1 MTDVSSQK
9 LFTIPRLTWLLMAAA
24 LILTLNAVAINYPLY
39 VLLPLIKA
47 LVLVFIMF
55 IYGYLVLRLAYY
67 KKKETPV
74 EFTTAFA
81 VGLIVTTLFFYLVSL
96 FKILFPWVIVLYYLA
111 PLPIF
116 LFIIKRQEPGFMR
129 TFTAFFQRPLIEYL
143 VFLFPLIYALL
154 PPSFYDT
161 LAYHLGIPNLYLQN
175 TGFIGTPQLFYANT
189 FIYYEISLLP
199 AVFLGD
205 LVPRLFHFF
214 MGVIFILSALDFAV
228 DYFKITKRTILL
240 LTIVSMPMTV
250 FLLTTVKND
259 LPSGLLILL
268 GVSCFLKGGASST
281 GRFYLSAV
289 FWGFA
294 LGVKYTNILPLVLFL
309 ILYFIKEKR
318 IPIKQM
324 VIFGLIIVGILLP
337 LLVKNYTYTGNPLFP
352 FFHGYF
358 DNKLPYWD
366 ATRFTVLERDAKK
379 LFNSFTDAIK
389 FPYTLSFS
397 EQLGSGGSVGPLF
410 LMFLPF
416 LVVKKEKR
424 LFLLIFSLLI
434 LLVGANFK
442 LSIRVWTIAFIFL
455 SIYVVIAYEFLTYR
469 IMKYLFFIIIGLN
482 VVNAFGLQEYLYRS
496 FNLFSGQLGI
506 EEYKASTF
514 HTYKAIAFVNKNT
527 PENSRVLLVGEAKSY
542 YLERPY
548 YVSSGYDFSILKKYL
563 EKSSNFNDFISA
575 LKADG
580 IDFIIFNRWE
590 FRRLQQSYNRLTPE
604 EFIRSLDF
612 LQRLK
617 KVFPEE
623 EEEEVFVFAINSPPP
638 V

>member
-1 MTDVSSQK
+1 
-9 LFTIPRLTWLLMAAA
+9 MAAA
-24 LILTLNAVAINYPLY
+24 LIFTLNAAVTNFPLY
-39 VLLPLIKA
+39 VLLSLTKA

-55 IYGYLVLRLAYY
+55 IYGFLALRLAYY
-67 KKKETPV
+67 KRKETPV
-74 EFTTAFA
+74 DFTTAFA
-81 VGLIVTTLFFYLVSL
+81 VGLIVSTLFFYLVSL

-111 PLPIF
+111 PLPFF
-116 LFIIKRQEPGFMR
+116 LFTVKKQDPGFIR
-129 TFTAFFQRPLIEYL
+129 TFTAFFKRPLVEYL

-199 AVFLGD
+199 AVFAGD

-214 MGVIFILSALDFAV
+214 MGVIFILSVLDFATG
-228 DYFKITKRTILL
+228 YFKIKKRTILL
-240 LTIVSMPMTV
+240 LTIISMPMMV

-259 LPSGLLILL
+259 LPSGLLIFL
-268 GVSCFLKGGASST
+268 GVRSFLKGAGT
-281 GRFYLSAV
+281 GEKFYLSAL

-294 LGVKYTNILPLVLFL
+294 LGVKYTNIIPLVLFL
-309 ILYFIKEKR
+309 ILYFSKEKR
-318 IPIKQM
+318 IPIKHM
-324 VIFGLIIVGILLP
+324 LIFGLIIVGILLP
-337 LLVKNYTYTGNPLFP
+337 LLVKNYMYTGNPLFP

-366 ATRFTVLERDAKK
+366 ATRFTLLEKDADK
-379 LFNSFTDAIK
+379 LFYSIKDVIK

-397 EQLGSGGSVGPLF
+397 ELGSGGIVGPLF

-424 LFLLIFSLLI
+424 LLLLIFSLLI

-469 IMKYLFFIIIGLN
+469 IMKYLFFIIIGFN
-482 VVNAFGLQEYLYRS
+482 VVTAYGLQEYLYRS
-496 FNLFSGQLGI
+496 FNLFSGQLDI

-514 HTYKAIAFVNKNT
+514 HTYKAIAFVNKHT
-527 PENSRVLLVGEAKSY
+527 PGNSRVLLVGEAKSY
-542 YLERPY
+542 YLKRPY

-563 EKSSNFNDFISA
+563 EKSSNVNDFITA

-580 IDFIIFNRWE
+580 IDFIIFNPGE
-590 FRRLQQSYNRLTPE
+590 FHRLQQGYNRLTRE
-604 EFIRSLDF
+604 ELNRSLDF
-612 LQRLK
+612 LQQLK
-617 KVFPEE
+617 PVFHEE
-623 EEEEVFVFAINSPPP
+623 GVFVFGLL
-638 V
+638 

>member
-1 MTDVSSQK
+1 VSSQK

-24 LILTLNAVAINYPLY
+24 LILTLNAAAISYPLY
-39 VLLPLIKA
+39 VLLPLTKA

-55 IYGYLVLRLAYY
+55 IYGWLVLRLAYY
-67 KKKETPV
+67 KRKEAPI

-81 VGLIVTTLFFYLVSL
+81 VGLIFTTLFFYLVSL

-111 PLPIF
+111 PLLIF

-129 TFTAFFQRPLIEYL
+129 TLTAFFKRPPVEYL

-154 PPSFYDT
+154 PPSFYDS
-161 LAYHLGIPNLYLQN
+161 LAYHLGIPNIYLQN
-175 TGFIGTPQLFYANT
+175 TGFIGTQQLFYANT

-199 AVFLGD
+199 AVFAGD

-214 MGVIFILSALDFAV
+214 MGVIFILSVLDFAV

-240 LTIVSMPMTV
+240 LTIISMPMMV

-268 GVSCFLKGGASST
+268 GVSCFLKNKK
-281 GRFYLSAV
+281 YLSAL
-289 FWGFA
+289 FWGFS
-294 LGVKYTNILPLVLFL
+294 LGIKYTNIIPLVIFL

-337 LLVKNYTYTGNPLFP
+337 LLAKNYTYTGNPLFP

-366 ATRFTVLERDAKK
+366 ATRFALLERDAKK
-379 LFNSFTDAIK
+379 IFYTFTDVIK

-397 EQLGSGGSVGPLF
+397 ELGSGGIVGPLF

-424 LFLLIFSLLI
+424 VFLLFFSLLI

-455 SIYVVIAYEFLTYR
+455 SIYVVIAYESITHQ

-482 VVNAFGLQEYLYRS
+482 VVSAFGLQEYLYRS
-496 FNLFSGQLGI
+496 FNLFSGRLGI
-506 EEYKASTF
+506 EEYKASRF

-542 YLERPY
+542 YLKRPY
-548 YVSSGYDFSILKKYL
+548 YVSSCYDFSILKKYL
-563 EKSSNFNDFISA
+563 EKSSNNREFIAA

-580 IDFIIFNRWE
+580 IDYIIFNARE
-590 FRRLQQSYNRLTPE
+590 FHRQQKGYHRLTGE
-604 EFIRSLDF
+604 ELNRGLDF
-612 LQRLK
+612 LKGLNP
-617 KVFPEE
+617 VFREE
-623 EEEEVFVFAINSPPP
+623 GVFVFAINSPPP

>member
-1 MTDVSSQK
+1 VSSQK
-9 LFTIPRLTWLLMAAA
+9 LLTVPRLTWLLITAA
-24 LILTLNAVAINYPLY
+24 LILTLNAAAINFPLY
-39 VLLPLIKA
+39 VLLSLAKA
-47 LVLVFIMF
+47 LVLVFVMF
-55 IYGYLVLRLAYY
+55 IYGFLVPRLAYY
-67 KKKETPV
+67 NRKEAPFD
-74 EFTTAFA
+74 FTTAFA

-96 FKILFPWVIVLYYLA
+96 FKILFPWLIVLYYLA

-116 LFIIKRQEPGFMR
+116 FFIIKKQEPGFIR
-129 TFTAFFQRPLIEYL
+129 TFTVFFKRPPVEYL

-199 AVFLGD
+199 AVFAGD

-214 MGVIFILSALDFAV
+214 MGVIFILSVLDFAV

-240 LTIVSMPMTV
+240 LTIISMPMMV

-268 GVSCFLKGGASST
+268 GVSCFLKNKK
-281 GRFYLSAV
+281 YLSAL
-289 FWGFA
+289 FWGFS

-366 ATRFTVLERDAKK
+366 ATRSTLLERDAKK
-379 LFNSFTDAIK
+379 LFYSFTDVIK

-397 EQLGSGGSVGPLF
+397 ELGSGGIVGPLF
-410 LMFLPF
+410 LIFLPF

-424 LFLLIFSLLI
+424 LFLLLFSLLI

-455 SIYVVIAYEFLTYR
+455 SIYVVIAYEFLTYQ

-482 VVNAFGLQEYLYRS
+482 VVNAFGLQEFLYRS
-496 FNLFSGQLGI
+496 FNLFSGQLSI
-506 EEYKASTF
+506 EEYKTLTF
-514 HTYKAIAFVNKNT
+514 PTYKAIAFVNKNT
-527 PENSRVLLVGEAKSY
+527 PENSRALLVGEAKSY
-542 YLERPY
+542 YLKRPY

-563 EKSSNFNDFISA
+563 EKSSNVNEFITA

-590 FRRLQQSYNRLTPE
+590 FRRLQQDYNRLTRE
-604 EFIRSLDF
+604 EFNQSLDF

-617 KVFPEE
+617 AVFQEE
-623 EEEEVFVFAINSPPP
+623 GVFVFAINSPPP

>member
-1 MTDVSSQK
+1 
-9 LFTIPRLTWLLMAAA
+9 MAAA
-24 LILTLNAVAINYPLY
+24 FIFTLNAAASTSPLY
-39 VLLPLIKA
+39 VLLPLTKA
-47 LVLVFIMF
+47 LVLVFVMF
-55 IYGYLVLRLAYY
+55 IYGWLVLRLVYY
-67 KKKETPV
+67 KRNEIPI

-81 VGLIVTTLFFYLVSL
+81 LGLIVTGMFFYLVSL
-96 FKILFPWVIVLYYLA
+96 FKILFPWVIVIYYLA

-116 LFIIKRQEPGFMR
+116 LFIIKRQKFDLIR
-129 TFTAFFQRPLIEYL
+129 TLKTFFKRPLVEYL

-161 LAYHLGIPNLYLQN
+161 LAYHLGIPNLFLQN

-199 AVFLGD
+199 AVFAGD

-214 MGVIFILSALDFAV
+214 MGVIFILLALDFAA

-240 LTIVSMPMTV
+240 LTIISMPMMV

-259 LPSGLLILL
+259 LPGGLLILL
-268 GVSCFLKGGASST
+268 GVGCFLNNEK
-281 GRFYLSAV
+281 YLSAL
-289 FWGFA
+289 FWGFSF
-294 LGVKYTNILPLVLFL
+294 GVKYTNIIPLILFL

-337 LLVKNYTYTGNPLFP
+337 LLAKNYTYTGNPLFP
-352 FFHGYF
+352 FFYGYF

-366 ATRFTVLERDAKK
+366 ATRFTLLEQDAKK
-379 LFNSFTDAIK
+379 LFYSFTDVIK

-397 EQLGSGGSVGPLF
+397 ELGSGGIVGPLF

-416 LVVKKEKR
+416 LLVKKEKR

-455 SIYVVIAYEFLTYR
+455 SIYVVIAYEFLTFQ
-469 IMKYLFFIIIGLN
+469 IMKYMFFIIIGLN
-482 VVNAFGLQEYLYRS
+482 VVTAFALQEYLYRS
-496 FNLFSGQLGI
+496 FNFFSGQQGI
-506 EEYKASTF
+506 EEYKAFTF
-514 HTYKAIAFVNKNT
+514 PTYKAIAYVNKNT
-527 PENSRVLLVGEAKSY
+527 PENSRVLVVGEAKSY
-542 YLERPY
+542 YLKRPY
-548 YVSSGYDFSILKKYL
+548 DVSSGYDFSILKRYL
-563 EKSSNFNDFISA
+563 GKSSNVNKFITT

-580 IDFIIFNRWE
+580 IDFIIFNPGE
-590 FRRLQQSYNRLTPE
+590 FYRLQRGYNRLTQE
-604 EFIRSLDF
+604 EFIQSLDF
-612 LQRLK
+612 FQRLK
-617 KVFPEE
+617 PVFQEDGI
-623 EEEEVFVFAINSPPP
+623 FVFAINSPPP

>member
-1 MTDVSSQK
+1 MSSQK
-9 LFTIPRLTWLLMAAA
+9 LLTVPRLTWLLIAAA

-39 VLLPLIKA
+39 VLLPLTKA

-55 IYGYLVLRLAYY
+55 IYGFLVLRLANY
-67 KKKETPV
+67 KRKEAPI

-111 PLPIF
+111 PIPIF
-116 LFIIKRQEPGFMR
+116 LLMVNSQKPGFMH
-129 TFTAFFQRPLIEYL
+129 TLHAFFKRPAVEYL

-161 LAYHLGIPNLYLQN
+161 LAYHLGIPNFYLQN
-175 TGFIGTPQLFYANT
+175 AGFIGTPQLFYANT

-199 AVFLGD
+199 AVFAGD

-214 MGVIFILSALDFAV
+214 MGVIFILSVLDFAV

-240 LTIVSMPMTV
+240 LTIISMPMMV

-268 GVSCFLKGGASST
+268 GVSCFLKNKK
-281 GRFYLSAV
+281 YLSAL
-289 FWGFA
+289 FWGFS

-366 ATRFTVLERDAKK
+366 TTRFSLLEGDAKK
-379 LFNSFTDAIK
+379 LFYSFTDVIK

-397 EQLGSGGSVGPLF
+397 ELGSGGIVGPLF
-410 LMFLPF
+410 LIFLPF

-424 LFLLIFSLLI
+424 VFLLLFSLLI
-434 LLVGANFK
+434 LLLGANFK

-455 SIYVVIAYEFLTYR
+455 SIYVVIAYESITHQ

-514 HTYKAIAFVNKNT
+514 PTYKAIAFVNEKT

-542 YLERPY
+542 YLKRPY

-563 EKSSNFNDFISA
+563 EKSSNNREFIAA
-575 LKADG
+575 LRADR
-580 IDFIIFNRWE
+580 IDYIIFNARE
-590 FRRLQQSYNRLTPE
+590 FHRLQKGYHRLTGE
-604 EFIRSLDF
+604 EFNRGLDF
-612 LQRLK
+612 LK
-617 KVFPEE
+617 SMMPVFRDEG
-623 EEEEVFVFAINSPPP
+623 VFVFAINSR
-638 V
+638 